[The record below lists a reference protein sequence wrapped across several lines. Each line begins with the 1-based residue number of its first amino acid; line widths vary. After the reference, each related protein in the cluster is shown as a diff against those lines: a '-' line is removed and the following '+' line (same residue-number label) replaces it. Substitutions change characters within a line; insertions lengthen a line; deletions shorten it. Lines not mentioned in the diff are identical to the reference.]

1 MIAAPGSATE
11 EPTEDRVSRPRLR
24 SEYCDAGVIPV
35 RQPSAG
41 NYNSAMRRVLVLSDL
56 PANIQAVNAA
66 LGRDGVAVRTE
77 TNVERG
83 VATLLHWHPDLLIV
97 DCALVAPGPALD
109 VLQRDGLGVIALVEE
124 RVVDQ
129 VAALSSVDDFMLA
142 PPVAAELRAR
152 AARLDSAD
160 HGPDERSQILRR
172 GPLEIDVERYKV
184 TVGGSVVDLTYK
196 EYELLRFL
204 ASNPGK
210 PFTREALLN
219 QVWGYDY
226 YGGSRTVD
234 VHVRRIRAK
243 IEDQEQFIETVRNV
257 GYRFTELT

>member
-1 MIAAPGSATE
+1 
-11 EPTEDRVSRPRLR
+11 
-24 SEYCDAGVIPV
+24 
-35 RQPSAG
+35 
-41 NYNSAMRRVLVLSDL
+41 MRRVLLLSDR
-56 PANIQAVNAA
+56 PANIQAVDAA
-66 LGRDGVAVRTE
+66 LGGDEAVVRTE

-83 VATLLHWHPDLLIV
+83 VASLVQWQPDLLIV
-97 DCALVAPGPALD
+97 DCALVPPGPAIDL
-109 VLQRDGLGVIALVEE
+109 LNRDGIALIALVDDLTL
-124 RVVDQ
+124 VN
-129 VAALSSVDDFMLA
+129 AAAIEAVDDFVLSPPA
-142 PPVAAELRAR
+142 PLELRAR
-152 AARLDSAD
+152 ARRLQPAEEGDAD
-160 HGPDERSQILRR
+160 HGELIRR

-184 TVGGSVVDLTYK
+184 TVDGNVVDLTYK

-243 IEDQEQFIETVRNV
+243 IEDQQPFIETVRNV
-257 GYRFTELT
+257 GYRFTESA

>member
-1 MIAAPGSATE
+1 
-11 EPTEDRVSRPRLR
+11 
-24 SEYCDAGVIPV
+24 
-35 RQPSAG
+35 
-41 NYNSAMRRVLVLSDL
+41 MRRVLLLSDL
-56 PANIQAVNAA
+56 PAHIHAVDAA
-66 LGRDGVAVRTE
+66 LSRDGVVVRTE

-83 VATLLHWHPDLLIV
+83 VASLVQWQPDLLIV

-109 VLQRDGLGVIALVEE
+109 LLHRDGLALIALVDD
-124 RVVDQ
+124 RTVLDA
-129 VAALSSVDDFMLA
+129 AALPAVDDFILV
-142 PPVAAELRAR
+142 PPASAELRAR
-152 AARLDSAD
+152 ARRLDS
-160 HGPDERSQILRR
+160 PDEPVDARSEVIRR
-172 GPLEIDVERYKV
+172 GSLEIDVERYKV
-184 TVGGSVVDLTYK
+184 TVGGEVVDLTYK

-204 ASNPGK
+204 SSSPGK

-257 GYRFTELT
+257 GYRFTEFG